1 MKKILLFI
9 LIFISIIS
17 CSQKEKVLDE
27 KSKKE
32 VFAKDFAI
40 RRLHKIVF
48 PEVFSL
54 GTLWFFTKKTVCPP
68 ICPVGI
74 LSNCVK

>member
-27 KSKKE
+27 KSRKE
-32 VFAKDFAI
+32 DQRHRKYESF
-40 RRLHKIVF
+40 
-48 PEVFSL
+48 
-54 GTLWFFTKKTVCPP
+54 
-68 ICPVGI
+68 
-74 LSNCVK
+74 